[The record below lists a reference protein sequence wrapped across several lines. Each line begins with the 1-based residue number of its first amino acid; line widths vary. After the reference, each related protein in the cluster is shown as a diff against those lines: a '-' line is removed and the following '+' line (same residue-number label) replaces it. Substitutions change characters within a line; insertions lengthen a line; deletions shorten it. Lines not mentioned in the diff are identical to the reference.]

1 MQTTVACFS
10 EEFQE
15 ETLEMGNERR
25 SWRPKGHRR
34 ALDFVLCRIK
44 KKYQEPKRRN
54 KRRVPTKIPKGVR
67 NYCLAS
73 TAASRGCCYGFLV
86 GSLYIKSPFTLWLKY
101 GFARYA
107 TQLFRPFSGL
117 PDDPI
122 PSILDLFFKKREA
135 LIFPLN
141 LAFFLSESEEQSQQ
155 ARNSSRVGN
164 FNERFLLLLY
174 RPPFSSC
181 LARTNNMES
190 SLHNQ
195 CILQFTTTLWFVF
208 KL

>member
-1 MQTTVACFS
+1 MQMKQVGRVMQKTTVACFS

-25 SWRPKGHRR
+25 SWRPMGDTRR
-34 ALDFVLCRIK
+34 ALDFVLCAELK

-122 PSILDLFFKKREA
+122 PSILDLFFQKKRGTY
-135 LIFPLN
+135 FP
-141 LAFFLSESEEQSQQ
+141 A
-155 ARNSSRVGN
+155 
-164 FNERFLLLLY
+164 
-174 RPPFSSC
+174 
-181 LARTNNMES
+181 
-190 SLHNQ
+190 
-195 CILQFTTTLWFVF
+195 
-208 KL
+208 

>member
-1 MQTTVACFS
+1 MNEGLDVPW
-10 EEFQE
+10 
-15 ETLEMGNERR
+15 ETQDEHLILYCAE
-25 SWRPKGHRR
+25 
-34 ALDFVLCRIK
+34 LK

-122 PSILDLFFKKREA
+122 PSILGYLFFKKIEA

-174 RPPFSSC
+174 RAPRFSSC

>member
-1 MQTTVACFS
+1 MKQVGRVMQKTTVACFS

-25 SWRPKGHRR
+25 SWRPMGDTRR
-34 ALDFVLCRIK
+34 ALDFVLCAELK

-107 TQLFRPFSGL
+107 IATNFLGHFQCYQMTQTKEYWMYSYFSL
-117 PDDPI
+117 KSHL
-122 PSILDLFFKKREA
+122 SISK
-135 LIFPLN
+135 LN
-141 LAFFLSESEEQSQQ
+141 LAFS
-155 ARNSSRVGN
+155 
-164 FNERFLLLLY
+164 
-174 RPPFSSC
+174 PPVQ
-181 LARTNNMES
+181 E
-190 SLHNQ
+190 
-195 CILQFTTTLWFVF
+195 
-208 KL
+208 